1 MEILFSTTSN
11 YFSRIILIIIMTIIV
26 FYDYYVF
33 FRWLMIKKEQERK
46 KRVGGV
52 SETIVFLIL
61 FYMFIEIGE
70 KYLGMIGIYINMI
83 IGALLVRKLD
93 KKNIQKDIEN

>member
-1 MEILFSTTSN
+1 
-11 YFSRIILIIIMTIIV
+11 
-26 FYDYYVF
+26 
-33 FRWLMIKKEQERK
+33 MIKEEQERK

-52 SETIVFLIL
+52 SETIIFLIL